1 MVVASGKR
9 IPDSFLGGIRSFFLS
24 KFLASLNVLI
34 SQTPFTFKFTI
45 AK

>member
-1 MVVASGKR
+1 MVVASGNR
-9 IPDSFLGGIRSFFLS
+9 TPDSFRGGIRSFLLS
-24 KFLASLNVLI
+24 KFLASSNVLI